1 MEGETLVTKR
11 KVLLLCL
18 DWYRAGHVETESVVT
33 AGKMVPW
40 DGVVACCNCLYDL
53 GGLMGE
59 W

>member
-1 MEGETLVTKR
+1 MQGDTNVTKR

-18 DWYRAGHVETESVVT
+18 DWHKAGQTETESVIT

-40 DGVVACCNCLYDL
+40 DGVLACRSCLHEL